1 MSTQTKAGRNGFP
14 RMSACSSSEFK
25 TMKNSTEALRK
36 YEISSSIVFASRGP
50 SSLGNLTKLQKQ
62 KLGSLMA
69 QKISHFNESLKK
81 KMLHRSG
88 YTLLT
93 QLTLQSAAI

>member
-1 MSTQTKAGRNGFP
+1 MYS
-14 RMSACSSSEFK
+14 CSSSEFK